1 MLITTTT
8 EQDEQIEQ
16 ASRIAEYLD
25 NLMEIIT
32 SMDDRIHDLEERERE
47 LLAEIASLEQRLASN
62 DFIRI

>member
-1 MLITTTT
+1 MLNTTTT

-25 NLMEIIT
+25 NLMEILA
-32 SMDDRIHDLEERERE
+32 SMDDRIRDLEERERE